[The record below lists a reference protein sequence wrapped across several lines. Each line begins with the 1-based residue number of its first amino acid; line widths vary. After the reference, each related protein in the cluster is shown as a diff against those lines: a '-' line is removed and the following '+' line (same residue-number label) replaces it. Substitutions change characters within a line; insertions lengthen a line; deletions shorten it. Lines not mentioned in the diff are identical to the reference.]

1 MSDRSVPTSAA
12 VLRRVALSSMLGT
25 AVEYYDFMLYAT
37 MTALVFDRLFFA
49 GADPGMATVAAFG
62 TFAVGYVARPFG
74 GIVFGHFG
82 DRLGRKRMLVTT
94 MALMGVVSFLIG
106 VLPTYAMVG
115 VAAPTLLVILRVVQG
130 IAVGG
135 EWGGATLMVAEHAD
149 PVARGRWNGLMQLGG
164 PLGGM
169 VSTAVV
175 TGLTSVLSEDALL
188 AWGWRVPF
196 LFSAVLLA
204 IGLYVRVS
212 VTESPVFQ
220 QAAEASTGESAR
232 VPLRELLRKPR
243 TLILASAVGI
253 GPFGLSTL
261 MGSYMISYAKGIG
274 YAVSDVMTAY
284 LIAGLTGLV
293 AIPLCSALSDVV
305 GRRKVVL
312 FGAVG
317 IVLYGAPFYLLVD
330 TRSYPLLILALI
342 VAQLFQ
348 SAMWAP
354 LGPLLSEMFDT
365 EVRCTGVSLGYQMS
379 ALIGAGFAPLI
390 ASSLVVGNLRSAP
403 LIGLVIGCGV
413 ITILAIWQI
422 RETRGTDLTDLS
434 LGGNTAR
441 PGALSTSP
449 TPDPAVG

>member
-1 MSDRSVPTSAA
+1 VSDPLAPTSTG
-12 VLRRVALSSMLGT
+12 VLRRVTLSSMLGT

-49 GADPGMATVAAFG
+49 GADPSMATVAAFG
-62 TFAVGYVARPFG
+62 TFAVGYLARPVG
-74 GIVFGHFG
+74 GIMFGHFG

-106 VLPTYAMVG
+106 VLPTYATVG
-115 VAAPTLLVILRVVQG
+115 AAAPILLVSLRVVQG

-149 PVARGRWNGLMQLGG
+149 PAARGRWNGLMQLGG

-175 TGLTSVLSEDALL
+175 TGLTTVLSDDALL
-188 AWGWRVPF
+188 AWGWRAPF
-196 LFSAVLLA
+196 LLSAILLV
-204 IGLYVRVS
+204 IGLYVRFS
-212 VTESPVFQ
+212 VPESPVFR
-220 QAAEASTGESAR
+220 QAAESSASEDPR

-243 TLILASAVGI
+243 TLILASVVGI
-253 GPFGLSTL
+253 GPFALSTL

-274 YAVSDVMTAY
+274 HPVPDVMTAY
-284 LIAGLTGLV
+284 LIAGLTGLIS
-293 AIPLCSALSDVV
+293 IPLSSAASDLV

-317 IVLYGAPFYLLVD
+317 IVLFGAPFYALVD
-330 TRSYPLLILALI
+330 SLSYPLLIVALI
-342 VAQLFQ
+342 IAQLCQ

-354 LGPLLSEMFDT
+354 LGALLSEMFDT
-365 EVRCTGVSLGYQMS
+365 EVRFTGVSLGYQTS

-403 LIGLVIGCGV
+403 LVGLVIGCGV

-422 RETRGTDLTDLS
+422 KETRGTDLTELS
-434 LGGNTAR
+434 SSSRRQSAR
-441 PGALSTSP
+441 VTLR
-449 TPDPAVG
+449 